1 MVMAAPAWFAAGR
14 GTSMYACSCVL
25 RFATTTIHAVVTTS
39 SGSVLCWLVVLARL
53 RVFTLFF
60 FTLLFAPQAGEIFQ
74 DNFHG
79 EVETVERHETG
90 HSLMNSG

>member
-14 GTSMYACSCVL
+14 GTAVYAWACVL
-25 RFATTTIHAVVTTS
+25 RIAASAFHAFVS
-39 SGSVLCWLVVLARL
+39 ASADSVLCWLVVLARL